1 MKLTSRGKTLLALII
16 IAAVFNVISVYLLF
30 SLDHIIHGDLY
41 AYGLQFSLDWAETY
55 YFHFW
60 LAMGS
65 VIAALSLLGLSIL
78 LLGVYI
84 AKRSQS
90 ALSAIP
96 ILLLI
101 SIIMGVL
108 SIYAAFI
115 IDNLVNTDFYTFGL
129 QFNYSWAWSY
139 WLHIR
144 FLMALQALSIVF
156 AAVSAGLVIL
166 NRVRPKRG
174 SNVASSLLLIAGS
187 LILAFSIYSIYSIY
201 YSMDFDSAISTADL
215 TNLTIPVIIGLGLV
229 LWGIITRYLT
239 SQEYVKKEF
248 LASLAIANYSS
259 IDRVFKEMGLVQRA
273 IYLPA
278 QYLNDIGSNLVFL
291 TKNINDKLPSSE
303 RVMLEDQLN
312 VGVEKGKLLSP
323 PGHGIAKLIEKC
335 LGTSFTKV
343 NLNFLIQNLR
353 KVVTENLEL
362 VKDFRI
368 KAQNNSVQILF
379 EDTIFGDIGLY
390 GAGKFSKIIELI
402 GCPFS
407 SAVACALAKATGK
420 PTVIS
425 QYQRLKGRNAVNVTY
440 QLLE

>member
-1 MKLTSRGKTLLALII
+1 MKMKLTSRGKTLLALIVI
-16 IAAVFNVISVYLLF
+16 GAVFNIISVYLLF
-30 SLDHIIHGDLY
+30 SLDHLIHGDLY
-41 AYGLQFSLDWAETY
+41 AYGLQFSPEWAETY

-65 VIAALSLLGLSIL
+65 VIAALALWGFSIL
-78 LLGVYI
+78 LLGVYV

-90 ALSAIP
+90 ALLAIP

-115 IDNLVNTDFYTFGL
+115 IDTLVNTDFYGFGL

-174 SNVASSLLLIAGS
+174 FNVASSLLLIAGS
-187 LILAFSIYSIYSIY
+187 LILAFSIYSIYS
-201 YSMDFDSAISTADL
+201 MDFDSAMPTPDL

-239 SQEYVKKEF
+239 SQEYVKKDF

-278 QYLNDIGSNLVFL
+278 QYLNDVGSNLVFL

-323 PGHGIAKLIEKC
+323 PGHGLAKLIEKC
-335 LGTSFTKV
+335 LGKSFTKV
-343 NLNFLIQNLR
+343 NLDFLVQNLR

-368 KAQNNSVQILF
+368 KAQNNSIQIFF
-379 EDTIFGDIGLY
+379 EDAIFSDVRLY

>member
-1 MKLTSRGKTLLALII
+1 MKMKLTSRGKTLLALIV

-55 YFHFW
+55 YVHFW

-65 VIAALSLLGLSIL
+65 VIAALTLLGLSIL
-78 LLGVYI
+78 LLGVYV

-96 ILLLI
+96 ILQLI

-108 SIYAAFI
+108 SIYAAFR
-115 IDNLVNTDFYTFGL
+115 IDNLVNTDLYRFGL

-156 AAVSAGLVIL
+156 AAGSAGLVIL
-166 NRVRPKRG
+166 NRVRPKRR
-174 SNVASSLLLIAGS
+174 SNVASSILLIAGS
-187 LILAFSIYSIYSIY
+187 LILAFSIYSIY
-201 YSMDFDSAISTADL
+201 FDSVMPT
-215 TNLTIPVIIGLGLV
+215 TNLTIPVVIGLGLV

-248 LASLAIANYSS
+248 LASLTIANYSS

-278 QYLNDIGSNLVFL
+278 QYLNDVGSNLVFL

-323 PGHGIAKLIEKC
+323 PGHGLAKLIEKC

-343 NLNFLIQNLR
+343 DLNFLIQNLR

-379 EDTIFGDIGLY
+379 EDVIFSDIGLY

-425 QYQRLKGRNAVNVTY
+425 QYQRLKGRNVVNVTY

>member
-1 MKLTSRGKTLLALII
+1 MKMKLTSRGKTLLALIV

-41 AYGLQFSLDWAETY
+41 AYGLQFSPEWAENY
-55 YFHFW
+55 YVHFW
-60 LAMGS
+60 LAMGN
-65 VIAALSLLGLSIL
+65 VIAALALWGLSIL
-78 LLGVYI
+78 LLGAYV

-108 SIYAAFI
+108 SIYAAFK
-115 IDNLVNTDFYTFGL
+115 IDSLVNTDLYNFGL

-156 AAVSAGLVIL
+156 ATVSAGLVIL
-166 NRVRPKRG
+166 NRVRPKRR
-174 SNVASSLLLIAGS
+174 SNVASSILLIAGS
-187 LILAFSIYSIYSIY
+187 LILAFSIYSIY
-201 YSMDFDSAISTADL
+201 FDPAIATPD
-215 TNLTIPVIIGLGLV
+215 LTIPVVIGLGLV

-291 TKNINDKLPSSE
+291 TKNIYDKLPSSE

-323 PGHGIAKLIEKC
+323 PGHGLAKLIEKC
-335 LGTSFTKV
+335 LGTSFTKLD
-343 NLNFLIQNLR
+343 LNFLIQNLR
-353 KVVTENLEL
+353 KAVTENLEL

-379 EDTIFGDIGLY
+379 EDAIFSDVGLY

-425 QYQRLKGRNAVNVTY
+425 QYQRLKGRNVVNVTY

>member
-1 MKLTSRGKTLLALII
+1 MKMKLTSRGKTLLALIV

-30 SLDHIIHGDLY
+30 SLDHLIHGDLY
-41 AYGLQFSLDWAETY
+41 AYGLQFSPDWAETY
-55 YFHFW
+55 YVHFW

-65 VIAALSLLGLSIL
+65 VIAALALWGLSIL
-78 LLGVYI
+78 LLGVYV

-90 ALSAIP
+90 ALLAIP
-96 ILLLI
+96 ILVLI
-101 SIIMGVL
+101 AIVMGVL
-108 SIYAAFI
+108 SIYAAFK
-115 IDNLVNTDFYTFGL
+115 IDSLVNTELYEFSL

-144 FLMALQALSIVF
+144 FLMALQVLSMVF
-156 AAVSAGLVIL
+156 AAGSAGLVIL
-166 NRVRPKRG
+166 NRVRPKRR
-174 SNVASSLLLIAGS
+174 SSVASSILLIAGS
-187 LILAFSIYSIYSIY
+187 LILAFSVYSIY
-201 YSMDFDSAISTADL
+201 FDSVMPT
-215 TNLTIPVIIGLGLV
+215 TNLTIPVVIGLGLV

-248 LASLAIANYSS
+248 LASLTIANYSS

-278 QYLNDIGSNLVFL
+278 QYLNDVGSNLVFL

-323 PGHGIAKLIEKC
+323 PGHGLVKLIEKC

-343 NLNFLIQNLR
+343 DLNFLIQNLR

-362 VKDFRI
+362 VIDFRI

-379 EDTIFGDIGLY
+379 EDAIFSDIGLY

-425 QYQRLKGRNAVNVTY
+425 QYQRLKGRNGVNVTY

>member
-1 MKLTSRGKTLLALII
+1 MKMKLTSRGKTLLALIVI
-16 IAAVFNVISVYLLF
+16 GAVFNVISVYLLF
-30 SLDHIIHGDLY
+30 SLDHLIHGDLY
-41 AYGLQFSLDWAETY
+41 AYGLQFSPEWAETY

-65 VIAALSLLGLSIL
+65 VIAALALWGFSIL
-78 LLGVYI
+78 LLGVYV

-108 SIYAAFI
+108 SIYAAFK
-115 IDNLVNTDFYTFGL
+115 IDSLINTDLYNFGL

-156 AAVSAGLVIL
+156 ATVSAGLVIL
-166 NRVRPKRG
+166 NRVRPKIR
-174 SNVASSLLLIAGS
+174 SNVASSILLIAGS
-187 LILAFSIYSIYSIY
+187 LILAFSIYSIY
-201 YSMDFDSAISTADL
+201 FDSAIATPD
-215 TNLTIPVIIGLGLV
+215 LTIPVVIGLGLV

-239 SQEYVKKEF
+239 SQEYVKKDF
-248 LASLAIANYSS
+248 LASLSIANYSS

-278 QYLNDIGSNLVFL
+278 QYLNDVGSNLVFL

-323 PGHGIAKLIEKC
+323 PGHGLAKLIEKC
-335 LGTSFTKV
+335 LGKSFTKV
-343 NLNFLIQNLR
+343 NLDFLVQNLR

-368 KAQNNSVQILF
+368 KAQNNSIQIFF
-379 EDTIFGDIGLY
+379 EDAIFSDVRLY